1 MEFCKCIC
9 RNSATKEGDKALIA
23 WQRLRDCLPLTEVR
37 LDENK
42 KRNRNMKNGLLS
54 LTFIACLASSLAFA
68 DNPADAPLVTDD
80 RNTATTRPQNCNGFK
95 SQQHISKD
103 ESASFKRKQKN
114 GWRDQHDA
122 QSPLT
127 DHRAILSSPVTTDK

>member
-9 RNSATKEGDKALIA
+9 RNSATKEGNKALIA

-42 KRNRNMKNGLLS
+42 KRNRDMKNGLLS

-80 RNTATTRPQNCNGFK
+80 RNTTTTRPQNCNGFK
-95 SQQHISKD
+95 SHNILVKTSQPHSRGSRRTD
-103 ESASFKRKQKN
+103 GETNTMHRVLSLTT
-114 GWRDQHDA
+114 G
-122 QSPLT
+122 QS
-127 DHRAILSSPVTTDK
+127 